1 MKLIG
6 RIEIDGVTDVICD
19 ICGGSTTIKD
29 DYPPEFATLKA
40 AWGYPSKHDGKS
52 YELDFCEDCFFQ
64 TLANLK
70 EQRRQALIFSEQ
82 GYTPDPDFG
91 LSNQGA
97 VVHYPVI
104 IERDGDTWMARFPD
118 VPEALTCGDSREEAL
133 TAALDALVTA
143 FEFYIENGRPVPV
156 PSSPIA
162 GQELVSVPLSLLP
175 K

>member
-6 RIEIDGVTDVICD
+6 RIEIDGVTDVVCD

-40 AWGYPSKHDGKS
+40 AWGYPSKHDGES

-70 EQRRQALIFSEQ
+70 EQRRGALIFSDQ
-82 GYTPDPDFG
+82 GYTPDPNLG
-91 LSNQGA
+91 LINE
-97 VVHYPVI
+97 VRYPVI

-118 VPEALTCGDSREEAL
+118 VPEALTCGESRDEAL
-133 TAALDALVTA
+133 MAASDALVTA
-143 FEFYIENGRPVPV
+143 FEFYAESCRPVPM
-156 PSSPIA
+156 PSSPVA
-162 GQELVSVPLSLLP
+162 GQELVSVPSSLLP
-175 K
+175 KSP